1 MGRRAVPRG
10 VNRATVL
17 RSPDRT
23 LLRKNIRRASWR
35 ELPWAASTL
44 GRWDA
49 S

>member
-10 VNRATVL
+10 MDRATVL

-23 LLRKNIRRASWR
+23 RLRVNIRRASWR
-35 ELPWAASTL
+35 ELAWAASTR

-49 S
+49 W